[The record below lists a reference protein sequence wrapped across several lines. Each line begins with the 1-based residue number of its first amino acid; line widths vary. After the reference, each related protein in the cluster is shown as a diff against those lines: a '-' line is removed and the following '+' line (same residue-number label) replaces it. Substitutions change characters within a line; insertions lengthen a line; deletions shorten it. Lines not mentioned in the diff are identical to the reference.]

1 MSMPSPSACLACL
14 LLLLGSALAGTP
26 QERLVADHAAWHSAR
41 QGYEERLATGVLDA
55 AERRDYEAFLDDLA
69 GRVLA
74 GCVELQSLGLPVPD
88 GVACPEPSAATVTRA
103 PETAPRGATGEADRA
118 ALDAELG
125 ASLGSFDEL
134 LLREQ
139 DRVRAARP
147 RVDSRDPETASSAAS
162 GRDGRASAAS
172 GGAQAGAEAS
182 GEGGQGASGDAQ
194 GATATAAREGAAG
207 QGASA
212 GLPGAQGGSEAGG
225 GQGDPGRGGLGAP
238 AGSGTAAASRAD
250 LPDPSGDDVVARQLR
265 EAAEAERDPELR
277 ERLWDEYRRY
287 RRGIN

>member
-88 GVACPEPSAATVTRA
+88 GVACPDPHDTKVTRA
-103 PETAPRGATGEADRA
+103 PEAVPRGATGEADRA

-277 ERLWDEYRRY
+277 ARLWDEYRRY